1 MIKGVELLPPHAHA
15 EDQPT
20 PGPRGRVP
28 GNWESL
34 LH

>member
-1 MIKGVELLPPHAHA
+1 LAPPHHHPH
-15 EDQPT
+15 DQPV

-28 GNWESL
+28 GNWEEQ